1 MTYYQELEQLSEGL
15 TFPLYSKNGAGEN
28 VIVER
33 GHDGQQGFF
42 KQITAQD
49 NGWIQILYFYEDGST
64 DEIYSK

>member
-1 MTYYQELEQLSEGL
+1 MTYQELKRL
-15 TFPLYSKNGAGEN
+15 TAGHSLPLAAKNGTGEN

-49 NGWIQILYFYEDGST
+49 NGWIQTYFFYEDGSI
-64 DEIYSK
+64 EEHYSR